1 MEENQIKLDDEA
13 EELYRAFHGLDKR
26 KQWLL
31 SAQGEDR
38 FSKSLEEEEKRAD
51 AHRVLLIRLL
61 HLLGGCLVEVN
72 SNKTRPA
79 EASYL
84 KQLAQV
90 FQKLNEM
97 KNLERTVLVRFRGGS
112 AGDDGWG
119 EADYEVISGNI
130 ELNMEIARFM
140 AKRLKNEKAR
150 LEEQLKAAFH
160 VFRRHD
166 VSSLFIKIPSRK
178 EEKRGMWRCLRIF
191 ARYHPAASA
200 GAPIVIPAGDR
211 RFTLPLVHD
220 EQDCPDPN
228 LTLVAGLN
236 GLSDRTMRAL
246 VKKVNAWIQRSK
258 TARTANP
265 YASVYNALLGLKKI
279 RKKVTPP
286 PIEINNVK
294 WLMVDND
301 DDVVSEGMARVA
313 RLAMDS

>member
-1 MEENQIKLDDEA
+1 
-13 EELYRAFHGLDKR
+13 
-26 KQWLL
+26 
-31 SAQGEDR
+31 
-38 FSKSLEEEEKRAD
+38 
-51 AHRVLLIRLL
+51 
-61 HLLGGCLVEVN
+61 
-72 SNKTRPA
+72 
-79 EASYL
+79 
-84 KQLAQV
+84 
-90 FQKLNEM
+90 
-97 KNLERTVLVRFRGGS
+97 
-112 AGDDGWG
+112 
-119 EADYEVISGNI
+119 
-130 ELNMEIARFM
+130 
-140 AKRLKNEKAR
+140 
-150 LEEQLKAAFH
+150 
-160 VFRRHD
+160 
-166 VSSLFIKIPSRK
+166 
-178 EEKRGMWRCLRIF
+178 
-191 ARYHPAASA
+191 AASA

-236 GLSDRTMRAL
+236 GLSARTMRAL

-313 RLAMDS
+313 RLAMDSADAGQDNAARVLKSVYGKDYHRIDTGKMLERLHLTSGLLDSNERKTSDKAIEAEILGNVDTRLDQVTDDVFDNVIVE